1 MIKEI
6 ELKILEKLIKKNNLI
21 IKIEIK
27 KSWCI
32 ISDRLNEL
40 RLENR
45 RLKNQ
50 VEEFELKLISLVGN
64 IELESSGE
72 GDNKDYLHNLLIEF
86 INETQD
92 QVNIVTPKIDQFY
105 TNELQKIAQ
114 KGIPILL
121 ITTDRRLLSKPYQKI
136 YDELTDTAG
145 ISVINNPNVK
155 YLLVFN
161 TDRAIYSGG
170 ALDREELS
178 QSVLIVTIIKE
189 SAKLRKIAEIFSAML
204 PSFMR

>member
-1 MIKEI
+1 M
-6 ELKILEKLIKKNNLI
+6 
-21 IKIEIK
+21 
-27 KSWCI
+27 
-32 ISDRLNEL
+32 
-40 RLENR
+40 
-45 RLKNQ
+45 KNQ

-136 YDELTDTAG
+136 YDELTDTPG

>member
-1 MIKEI
+1 M
-6 ELKILEKLIKKNNLI
+6 
-21 IKIEIK
+21 K

-32 ISDRLNEL
+32 ISDRLHEL
-40 RLENR
+40 RLENQ

-50 VEEFELKLISLVGN
+50 IEEFELKLLSLVGN
-64 IELESSGE
+64 IELESTGE

-105 TNELQKIAQ
+105 TNELKKIAQ

-161 TDRAIYSGG
+161 TNRAIYSGG

-189 SAKLRKIAEIFSAML
+189 TLKLRKIAEIFSSML

>member
-1 MIKEI
+1 MAIY
-6 ELKILEKLIKKNNLI
+6 EKLRKK
-21 IKIEIK
+21 KWEMK
-27 KSWCI
+27 KSWCD

-45 RLKNQ
+45 RLKSQ
-50 VEEFELKLISLVGN
+50 IEEFELKLLALVGN

-72 GDNKDYLHNLLIEF
+72 GKNKEYLNNTLIEF
-86 INETQD
+86 VNATTD
-92 QVNIVTPKIDQFY
+92 QLNVVTPKIDRFY
-105 TNELQKIAQ
+105 TDELKKIAQ
-114 KGIPILL
+114 NGIPVLIL
-121 ITTDRRLLSKPYQKI
+121 TTDRRLMSKPYQKI
-136 YDELTDTAG
+136 YDELTNTPG

-161 TDRAIYSGG
+161 SDRAIYSGG

-178 QSVLIVTIIKE
+178 DSVLIVTIIKE
-189 SAKLRKIAEIFSAML
+189 KQRLRKIAEIFSTML

>member
-6 ELKILEKLIKKNNLI
+6 ELKILEKLIKKNNLN
-21 IKIEIK
+21 IKIEMK

-32 ISDRLNEL
+32 ISDRLHEL
-40 RLENR
+40 RLENQ
-45 RLKNQ
+45 RLKSQ
-50 VEEFELKLISLVGN
+50 IEEFELKLLSLVGN

-72 GDNKDYLHNLLIEF
+72 GDNKDFLHNLLIEF

-105 TNELQKIAQ
+105 TNELKKIAQ

-161 TDRAIYSGG
+161 TNRAIYSGG

-189 SAKLRKIAEIFSAML
+189 TLKLRKIAEIFSAML